1 MTDKD
6 LATNTETSI
15 EKTLGSPSSSC
26 NESKDTW
33 YKDGLRFECTGC
45 GKCCSGFPGF
55 VWVTEEE
62 MQGIIHH
69 MIDIKNP
76 DETFSVSEFQK
87 EVRHYIDTI
96 DMPIVVGGTGL
107 YIKGALYDYTFEET
121 ESKHDE
127 IKAKY
132 AHYTNEELHQYLAS
146 FDPQSALDLH
156 PNNRQRVLRAIEIY
170 EESGK
175 RKSDILEAQEHK
187 PVYDIYFV
195 GLTLPRPILYDRIN
209 KRVDLM
215 IEQGLE
221 EEVKK
226 IYDSGLSRN
235 AQSMKAIG
243 YKEWFDYFEG
253 SKTKEQIIE
262 EIKKHSR
269 NYAKRQ
275 YTWFNNQFDVHWY
288 DVNLEDFDST
298 IHQVLKDIEEWYKKR

>member
-1 MTDKD
+1 MKKVIAVCGPTAVGKTRMGVS
-6 LATNTETSI
+6 LAEALHGEVI
-15 EKTLGSPSSSC
+15 
-26 NESKDTW
+26 
-33 YKDGLRFECTGC
+33 
-45 GKCCSGFPGF
+45 SGDSMQIYRTMDIGTAK
-55 VWVTEEE
+55 VTEEE
-62 MQGIIHH
+62 MQGIIH

-187 PVYDIYFV
+187 PVYDIYFI

-221 EEVKK
+221 EEVKR

-253 SKTKEQIIE
+253 SKTKEQVIE

>member
-1 MTDKD
+1 MKKVIAVCGPTAVGKTRMGVS
-6 LATNTETSI
+6 LAEALHGEVI
-15 EKTLGSPSSSC
+15 
-26 NESKDTW
+26 
-33 YKDGLRFECTGC
+33 
-45 GKCCSGFPGF
+45 SGDSMQIYRTMDIGTAKATP
-55 VWVTEEE
+55 EE

-146 FDPQSALDLH
+146 FDPQSAQDLH

-195 GLTLPRPILYDRIN
+195 GLTLPRPVLYERIN

-215 IEQGLE
+215 IEKGLE
-221 EEVKK
+221 EEVRT

-253 SKTKEQIIE
+253 LKSKEEIIE
-262 EIKKHSR
+262 VRAGK
-269 NYAKRQ
+269 
-275 YTWFNNQFDVHWY
+275 
-288 DVNLEDFDST
+288 
-298 IHQVLKDIEEWYKKR
+298 

>member
-1 MTDKD
+1 MKKVIVVCGPTAVGKTRMGVS
-6 LATNTETSI
+6 LAQALNGEVI
-15 EKTLGSPSSSC
+15 
-26 NESKDTW
+26 
-33 YKDGLRFECTGC
+33 
-45 GKCCSGFPGF
+45 SGDSMQIYRQMDIG
-55 VWVTEEE
+55 TAKATQEE
-62 MQGIIHH
+62 MQGIVHH
-69 MIDIKNP
+69 MIDIKDP

-87 EVRHYIDTI
+87 TVRHHIDQI
-96 DMPIVVGGTGL
+96 DIPIVVGGTGL

-127 IKAKY
+127 IKQKY
-132 AHYTNEELHQYLAS
+132 SHYTNEELHQYLAS
-146 FDPQSALDLH
+146 FDPDSAKELH

-175 RKSDILEAQEHK
+175 KKSDILKAQEHK
-187 PVYDIYFV
+187 PVYDLYFV
-195 GLTLPRPILYDRIN
+195 GLTLPRDVLYERIN
-209 KRVDLM
+209 KRVDQM

-221 EEVKK
+221 EEVYK
-226 IYDSGLSRN
+226 IYQTGLSRYS
-235 AQSMKAIG
+235 QSMKAIG

-253 SKTKEQIIE
+253 TKTKEEVIE

-298 IHQVLKDIEEWYKKR
+298 IASVLKDIKEWYQKR

>member
-1 MTDKD
+1 MKKVIAVCGPTAVGKTRMGVS
-6 LATNTETSI
+6 LAEALHGEVISDSMQIYRTMDIGTA
-15 EKTLGSPSSSC
+15 K
-26 NESKDTW
+26 
-33 YKDGLRFECTGC
+33 
-45 GKCCSGFPGF
+45 
-55 VWVTEEE
+55 VTEEE
-62 MQGIIHH
+62 TQGIIHH

-195 GLTLPRPILYDRIN
+195 GLTLPRPILYERIN

-253 SKTKEQIIE
+253 SKTKEQVIE

-298 IHQVLKDIEEWYKKR
+298 IHQVLKDIEEWYEKR

>member
-1 MTDKD
+1 MKKVIAVCGPTAVGKTRMGVS
-6 LATNTETSI
+6 LAEALHGEVI
-15 EKTLGSPSSSC
+15 
-26 NESKDTW
+26 
-33 YKDGLRFECTGC
+33 
-45 GKCCSGFPGF
+45 SGDSMQIYRTMDIGTAK
-55 VWVTEEE
+55 VTEEE

-121 ESKHDE
+121 ESKHE

-275 YTWFNNQFDVHWY
+275 
-288 DVNLEDFDST
+288 
-298 IHQVLKDIEEWYKKR
+298 

>member
-1 MTDKD
+1 MIIVIAGPTGVGKTK
-6 LATNTETSI
+6 LSI
-15 EKTLGSPSSSC
+15 ELAKKLNGEIINADSTQIFKEL
-26 NESKDTW
+26 NIATAK
-33 YKDGLRFECTGC
+33 
-45 GKCCSGFPGF
+45 
-55 VWVTEEE
+55 VTNKE
-62 MQGIIHH
+62 MENVPHH
-69 MIDIKNP
+69 LIDIKEITENYTVY
-76 DETFSVSEFQK
+76 DYQK
-87 EVRHYIDTI
+87 DARKKIKEIEARGHI
-96 DMPIVVGGTGL
+96 PILVGGTGL
-107 YIKGALYDYTFEET
+107 YIKGTLYDYTFEET

-132 AHYTNEELHQYLAS
+132 AHYSNEELHHYLAS
-146 FDPQSALDLH
+146 FDPQSAQDLH

-175 RKSDILEAQEHK
+175 RKSDILESQEHK

-195 GLTLPRPILYDRIN
+195 GLTLPRPVLYERIN

-221 EEVKK
+221 EEVRA

-253 SKTKEQIIE
+253 LKSKEEIIE

-298 IHQVLKDIEEWYKKR
+298 IQSVLKDIKEWYEKG

>member
-1 MTDKD
+1 MAGTTIKGVGNDGNVQIRDMVTAAKQNAGTGFQAVWNKTQNNAQTTGNGGRTTDGCNDVRRGEALRTGDRQRDNLTGTQEKSDVKAEDSDAKD
-6 LATNTETSI
+6 L
-15 EKTLGSPSSSC
+15 EKVQEVLGTIVQ
-26 NESKDTW
+26 NLI
-33 YKDGLRFECTGC
+33 G
-45 GKCCSGFPGF
+45 
-55 VWVTEEE
+55 
-62 MQGIIHH
+62 Q
-69 MIDIKNP
+69 IK
-76 DETFSVSEFQK
+76 ETFSVSEFQK

-146 FDPQSALDLH
+146 FDPQSAQDLH

-195 GLTLPRPILYDRIN
+195 GLTLPRPVLYERIN

-221 EEVKK
+221 EEVRT
-226 IYDSGLSRN
+226 IYDSGLSRD

-253 SKTKEQIIE
+253 LKSKEEIIE
-262 EIKKHSR
+262 VRAGK
-269 NYAKRQ
+269 
-275 YTWFNNQFDVHWY
+275 
-288 DVNLEDFDST
+288 
-298 IHQVLKDIEEWYKKR
+298 

>member
-1 MTDKD
+1 MKKVIVVCGPTAVGKTRMGVS
-6 LATNTETSI
+6 LAKNLNGEVI
-15 EKTLGSPSSSC
+15 
-26 NESKDTW
+26 
-33 YKDGLRFECTGC
+33 
-45 GKCCSGFPGF
+45 SGDSMQIYRQMDIG
-55 VWVTEEE
+55 TAKATTEE
-62 MQGIIHH
+62 MQGIVHH

-76 DETFSVSEFQK
+76 DETFSVSEFQRT
-87 EVRHYIDTI
+87 VRHYIDHI
-96 DMPIVVGGTGL
+96 DVPIVVGGTGL

-127 IKAKY
+127 IKQKY
-132 AHYTNEELHQYLAS
+132 SHYTNEELHQYLAS
-146 FDPQSALDLH
+146 FDPDSAKELH

-175 RKSDILEAQEHK
+175 KKSDILKAQEHK
-187 PVYDIYFV
+187 PIYDIYFV
-195 GLTLPRPILYDRIN
+195 GLTLPREVLYERIN
-209 KRVDLM
+209 KRVDQM

-221 EEVKK
+221 EEVHK
-226 IYDSGLSRN
+226 IYQTGLSRDS
-235 AQSMKAIG
+235 QSMKAIG

-253 SKTKEQIIE
+253 KKTKEEVIE

-298 IHQVLKDIEEWYKKR
+298 ITSVLEDIEKWYQKR